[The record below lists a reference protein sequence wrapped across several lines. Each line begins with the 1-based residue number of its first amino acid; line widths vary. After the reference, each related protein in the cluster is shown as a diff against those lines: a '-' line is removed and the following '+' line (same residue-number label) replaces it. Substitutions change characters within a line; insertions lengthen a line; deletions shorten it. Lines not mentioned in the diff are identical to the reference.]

1 MHYKDK
7 HHWFETRDKMEKD
20 INCPQGWQEFAN
32 LLTPGSNVIC
42 DEFGRLNEIGFE

>member
-1 MHYKDK
+1 
-7 HHWFETRDKMEKD
+7 MERD
-20 INCPQGWQEFAN
+20 INCQQGWQEFAN